1 MVVRLEAPS
10 VPALMR
16 GKETVSAPH
25 LQAAWVKLLVH
36 SGRVHLFIYL
46 SFFFLF
52 FFMASF
58 NASALAP
65 ETDVSISLPH
75 ALVWVRTA
83 TILLAYSS
91 FSVVSTTR
99 RLH

>member
-46 SFFFLF
+46 SF